1 MTPQELA
8 TLLGLLLAHLSGDFL
23 LQPRRWVDER
33 RRHKRRS
40 RALYLHAGIHGLL
53 VLLVLGIAGSTF
65 TVTITGALLVAIT
78 HGVIDLGKAYLA
90 PHRLRW
96 FLLDQLLHL
105 VVLVGV
111 WLTWLGSLQPLT
123 DAITWLVSPSALTLT
138 AAYLLITRPMAIAIA
153 LAMRP
158 WSEDVADPG
167 TLIAAGARI
176 GMLERFL
183 VLTLVLLDELTAVG
197 FLLTAKSVLRF
208 GDLRERSDRK
218 LTEYVLLG
226 TLLSVSATVALG
238 LVVRFHLS
246 GI

>member
-1 MTPQELA
+1 MMQPELA

-23 LQPRRWVDER
+23 LQPHRWVEER
-33 RRHKRRS
+33 GGHKHRAK
-40 RALYLHAGIHGLL
+40 ALYLHASLHGLL
-53 VLLVLGIAGSTF
+53 VLVVMGIAGST
-65 TVTITGALLVAIT
+65 VSGAIT
-78 HGVIDLGKAYLA
+78 AAVAVAVSHGGIDLCKAHLE
-90 PHRLRW
+90 PNRLRW

-105 VVLVGV
+105 VVLAGV
-111 WLTWLGSLQPLT
+111 WLAWLGSLQPLA
-123 DAITWLVSPSALTLT
+123 DAISWLASPRTLTLA

-158 WSEDVADPG
+158 WSEDVTNPG

-238 LVVRFHLS
+238 LVARALLY
-246 GI
+246 GA